1 MIFQA
6 IDCIEKELN
15 AGGVNAVA
23 GNIGEILTAGGNSPV
38 NDADI
43 IISLVNIEENR
54 MSRDPKN
61 HVSSGANFLL
71 KNPAIHLNLTLLFT
85 ALRSEA
91 AYGLALQNI
100 QSVIEFF
107 QRKYVFD
114 HNNTAILNA
123 GIEKLILEMTSLS
136 MEELNHLW
144 VMQGGRYQ
152 PSVMYCMRM
161 VSIDSVSAQQLSA
174 IREIQTDFL
183 LKEN

>member
-6 IDCIEKELN
+6 IDCIQRELN
-15 AGGVNAVA
+15 PAVVNAVA
-23 GNIGEILTAGGNSPV
+23 GNIGEILTAGGNNPV

-54 MSRDPKN
+54 ISRDPRN
-61 HVSSGANFLL
+61 YVHNNGGLL
-71 KNPAIHLNLTLLFT
+71 QKNPAVHLNLTLLFT

-100 QSVIEFF
+100 QRVIAFF

-114 HNNTAILNA
+114 HSNTPILDA
-123 GIEKLILEMTSLS
+123 GIEKLILEMVSLN

-152 PSVMYCMRM
+152 PSVLYAMRM
-161 VSIDSVSAQQLSA
+161 VSIDSITEQPMAA
-174 IREIQTDFL
+174 INEIQTNYSVIQD
-183 LKEN
+183 